1 MIKTNRK
8 LTTKQTG
15 SKPEANRKQTGCKP
29 DANRKLTES
38 KPEASLL
45 VGGDDLWSLVGKY
58 DFRFAEHA
66 VLKGINCEK
75 GTFNEIVIASEKYLR
90 AQRLAG
96 RAKRKVPPGVR
107 MYPHTFVFNYLRSRR
122 GAEFV
127 ILTLNVQ
134 VGASVG
140 ALARLADELN
150 KFVKAVLLP
159 RRPRTGKADV
169 LDVSMRQRKRRARA
183 RAADLD
189 GLNLTIETE
198 SRRVN

>member
-1 MIKTNRK
+1 MIKANRK

-15 SKPEANRKQTGCKP
+15 SKPESRQ
-29 DANRKLTES
+29 KLTGS

-45 VGGDDLWSLVGKY
+45 VGGDDLWGLVGKY
-58 DFRFAEHA
+58 NFRFAERA
-66 VLKGINCEK
+66 VLMGINCEK
-75 GTFNEIVIASEKYLR
+75 GTFNEIVITSEKYLR

-122 GAEFV
+122 GAEIV
-127 ILTLNVQ
+127 TLTLNVQ
-134 VGASVG
+134 VGAG
-140 ALARLADELN
+140 AYELMRLSGELN

-169 LDVSMRQRKRRARA
+169 LDVSMRQRKRRALA

>member
-1 MIKTNRK
+1 VIKTNRK

-15 SKPEANRKQTGCKP
+15 SKPESKQKITGIK
-29 DANRKLTES
+29 
-38 KPEASLL
+38 L
-45 VGGDDLWSLVGKY
+45 VGGDYLWGLAGKY

-66 VLKGINCEK
+66 VIQGIDCEK
-75 GTFNEIVIASEKYLR
+75 ETFNEIVIASEKYMR

-96 RAKRKVPPGVR
+96 RATRKVPRGVR

-122 GAEFV
+122 GAEIV
-127 ILTLNVQ
+127 TLTLKVQ

-140 ALARLADELN
+140 ELVRLSGELN

-198 SRRVN
+198 SPRVN